1 MTGTREELKMAKEMV
16 EYELEN
22 LITDFMEGV
31 YSIRNVKDLILL
43 GDVMEE
49 CIGARNKYF
58 EMVEQEED

>member
-1 MTGTREELKMAKEMV
+1 MTGTKEELKMANEKAEDK
-16 EYELEN
+16 LEN
-22 LITDFMEGV
+22 LITDFMEEV

-43 GDVMEE
+43 GDVMEK